1 MDKKVKSVKI
11 ITILSTIIMCISI
24 IVLTCQIVKIANLKN
39 KEKEL
44 IRERDYLISEIYN
57 YNSAN
62 AYYNNNREEYLEN
75 YAREMLGWG
84 EKDEIWYTK
93 K

>member
-1 MDKKVKSVKI
+1 MDKQVKI
-11 ITILSTIIMCISI
+11 IKITTIISI
-24 IVLTCQIVKIANLKN
+24 ILMFACIIILTCQLIKINTL
-39 KEKEL
+39 KEKTSALEQQKDIL
-44 IRERDYLISEIYN
+44 IEQIYD
-57 YNSAN
+57 YNSTN
-62 AYYNNNREEYLEN
+62 SCYNNNREEYLEN

>member
-1 MDKKVKSVKI
+1 MFA
-11 ITILSTIIMCISI
+11 CII
-24 IVLTCQIVKIANLKN
+24 IVTCQLIKINNLK
-39 KEKEL
+39 EKTSALETQKNIL
-44 IRERDYLISEIYN
+44 VEEIYN

-62 AYYNNNREEYLEN
+62 SYHSNNREEYLEN

>member
-1 MDKKVKSVKI
+1 MEKKAKSIKL
-11 ITILSTIIMCISI
+11 ITIFTIIIMSISI

-39 KEKEL
+39 KEKSL
-44 IRERDYLISEIYN
+44 TKERDYLVSEIYN

-62 AYYNNNREEYLEN
+62 TYYNNNREEYLEN

-84 EKDEIWYTK
+84 ENGEIWYTK
-93 K
+93 G